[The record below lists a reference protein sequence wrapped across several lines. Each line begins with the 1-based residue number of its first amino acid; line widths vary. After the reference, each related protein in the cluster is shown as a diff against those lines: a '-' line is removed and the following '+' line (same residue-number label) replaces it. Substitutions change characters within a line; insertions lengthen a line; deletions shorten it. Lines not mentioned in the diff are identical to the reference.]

1 MLKRLLPFVLLMTG
15 GFWGATNL
23 SAALKLNLA
32 ANAQADVQEITGE
45 SDEPEGLYYT
55 FFDERIL
62 LDERTDQ
69 IAVQFTEESATR
81 GGIDGLTPAYLQ
93 LRQDVEAALAETRD
107 ISQTPVDI
115 DISPLGNSYALI
127 TLPESGTRSLTNN
140 ITRQL
145 DQPYVAATL
154 PVVTRQGSNES
165 IVITPEVV
173 VSFAPETTQAEAEE
187 MVSEYGMEM
196 VRPLQF
202 SPGRFLMRATA
213 ATGTAILAT
222 ANQLD
227 SVPGVQSA
235 TPNFVQSVAYQRD
248 VNLGEMDFGAPE
260 RGEENASEDEPD
272 NDIDEQLSEEKLEE
286 TLNEG
291 LEETSNEAADETTDE
306 AVDEASTTSEEVPD
320 ATEADES
327 STRAFAF
334 PNSLLPWQWL
344 LNSFPMRPNADRTD
358 IYALEAWLKS
368 DSGEGVTVA
377 VVDSLLQWDHPDL
390 INSVYRL
397 PSTVS
402 NPLPGEVSGWDF
414 SSDVVT
420 CEVTNSNNCAYGDP
434 DTRIS
439 NEEVAV
445 YKQEF
450 QDSVALSDEE
460 LLSTY
465 ADFDEYLQYQ
475 APESTPTERANY
487 MRFVFQS
494 TPSGEFHGTW
504 SAGVITARPQ
514 TNIGLVGVAPNAQF
528 LPVRVFGL
536 NGKITPS
543 ALIEASGYAAARG
556 VDVINFS
563 LSSSAPVEEFE
574 TMLNDIMRA
583 DPNLV
588 IVASA
593 GNLNVNRA
601 SFPAGG
607 PNVIAVGS
615 TNIYGGRSFYSSYGQ
630 GLDVVAPG
638 GDVSN
643 SLVEGILTTGGAWVS
658 GFWEGLSSGNLEA
671 SYSAI
676 DDRGQYVGVQ
686 GTSFSAP
693 AVSGIVALM
702 KDADDNDVL
711 TRDQITELLIR
722 SADYNELQ
730 ISTEEMAE
738 YQQFQEQT
746 GSTISAQEYFFG
758 RGLVNAEVAVDGVRN
773 AVRSVAP

>member
-1 MLKRLLPFVLLMTG
+1 MLKRLLPFVLFMTG

-23 SAALKLNLA
+23 SAALKINLA
-32 ANAQADVQEITGE
+32 ANAQSNVQEMTAE
-45 SDEPEGLYYT
+45 SDQPEGLYYT

-81 GGIDGLTPAYLQ
+81 GGIDGLRPAYLQ
-93 LRQDVEAALAETRD
+93 LRQDVEAALADTRD
-107 ISQTPVDI
+107 ISQPAVDI

-127 TLPESGTRSLTNN
+127 TLPEGGTRSLTNN

-173 VSFAPETTQAEAEE
+173 VSFAPETTQAEAEA

-202 SPGRFLMRATA
+202 SPGRFLMRATD
-213 ATGTAILAT
+213 ATGTAVLET

-248 VNLGEMDFGAPE
+248 VDFGEMDFGAPE
-260 RGEENASEDEPD
+260 TGEENTPEDRSD
-272 NDIDEQLSEEKLEE
+272 SDLDEQLSEEKLEE

-291 LEETSNEAADETTDE
+291 LEETSDGVTDE
-306 AVDEASTTSEEVPD
+306 AAETPERVSD
-320 ATEADES
+320 AADADDS

-390 INSVYRL
+390 VNSVYRL

-402 NPLPGEVSGWDF
+402 NPLPREVSGWDF

-420 CEVTNSNNCAYGDP
+420 CEVANDNNCAYGDP

-450 QDSVALSDEE
+450 QNSVALSDEE
-460 LLSTY
+460 LLATY
-465 ADFDEYLQYQ
+465 VEFDEYLQYQ
-475 APESTPTERANY
+475 APESTPTQRADH

-536 NGKITPS
+536 NGKITPTS
-543 ALIEASGYAAARG
+543 LIEASGYAAARG

-563 LSSSAPVEEFE
+563 LSSAAPVEEVE

-593 GNLNVNRA
+593 GNLNVNQA

-607 PNVIAVGS
+607 PDVIAVGS
-615 TNIYGGRSFYSSYGQ
+615 TNIYGGRSYYSSYGR

-658 GFWEGLSSGNLEA
+658 GFWEGLSGGNLEA

-676 DDRGQYVGVQ
+676 DDRGKYVGVQ

-730 ISTEEMAE
+730 IGADEMAE
-738 YQQFQEQT
+738 YRQFQEQT

-773 AVRSVAP
+773 AIR